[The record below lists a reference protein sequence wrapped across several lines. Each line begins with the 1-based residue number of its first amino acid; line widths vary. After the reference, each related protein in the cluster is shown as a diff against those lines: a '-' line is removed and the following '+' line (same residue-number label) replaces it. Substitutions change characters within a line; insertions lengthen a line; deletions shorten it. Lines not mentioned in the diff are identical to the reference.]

1 MMVFLNGQFVPEAEA
16 KVSVFDRSFLY
27 GDALFETMRVQNG
40 IPFRWHQH
48 WSRLLKGADFLKL
61 TLPYEESTL
70 LTHAHELIAL
80 NQSPNCLLRLHL
92 SRGVGVRGYSAKG
105 ADQPLVILSTHPAP
119 VIDPQNPPQW
129 KLATSSLRIQAGSPL
144 TQPKH
149 ANRLLQVLAKTE
161 AEALKV
167 DDALLLSSDNSVVET
182 SSANLF
188 WTDGELLFTPPL
200 STGALNGI
208 TRQIVFE
215 LCQNLR
221 IGIHERPVTTQVLQ
235 QSQGVFA
242 TLSSLGIVE
251 ITEIDKTDIRK
262 GSPLFENLRRAY
274 WKLLAK
280 ETASN

>member
-27 GDALFETMRVQNG
+27 GDALFETLLVRNG

-61 TLPYEESTL
+61 TLSYEESTL
-70 LTHAHELIAL
+70 LIHARELIAL

-105 ADQPLVILSTHPAP
+105 ADQPLLILSTHPAP
-119 VIDPQNPPQW
+119 VIDTNNPPAW
-129 KLATSSLRIQAGSPL
+129 KLATCSLRIQAGSPL
-144 TQPKH
+144 TQSKH

-161 AEALKV
+161 AEALKA

-215 LCQNLR
+215 LCQSLR

-274 WKLLAK
+274 WALLAK
-280 ETASN
+280 ETASP